1 MSLKYSFLSAAL
13 AVALTSSASAALI
26 AYEGFD
32 YTEANDTALTGLS
45 GGIGWTEAY
54 PSVTSS
60 GGTQII
66 ADGLSFTG
74 IPSSGKSAQRTAS
87 ATLTGNGRNWAAT
100 LTAGTY
106 WYSFLM
112 KPTSTAAANGRGTFG
127 LLQNGSGSDN
137 QNGYGIRFDRSGT
150 AGPTATLTFQSQS
163 PSQAGGSSISFATGW
178 NSTYLVVGK
187 LVVTVTTTTTVAN
200 SVWIYKE
207 GTAVPADEAALG
219 TAMTT
224 VSNSVTAT
232 PLPAMYG
239 RSFGDSAPTF
249 FDEVRVGTAYID
261 VITAV
266 ASGVAPSIVTQPASV
281 SFFTGQNASMSIGV
295 TGTPPF
301 TYSWRKLAGA
311 TPDVTDE
318 VLSTNSTLSF
328 SPAATTNSGTYY
340 VIVSNATE
348 PSVTS
353 STAILTV
360 VDPVAA
366 SITTQPTAATVNA
379 GATAT
384 LSVVAAGSP
393 APTYQWQKLTA
404 QDTFS
409 NVVGATSATL
419 NITNTDFL
427 AEGDYRCVVSYSVP
441 GVAGSSTTTNS
452 DTVTVTALIDPS
464 EGDTDNDGM
473 ADSLEKYLR
482 NLGFAVGVSNTAKV
496 QSLINSGYPVSFTGT
511 PPASEVNELALTATT
526 VTRLSDGRLELSFGL
541 KEAASPSSTF
551 TTKALTTDDVSVTNG
566 KIILSVGD
574 GFGGETDFYRLSTE
588 TK

>member
-60 GGTQII
+60 GGTYSI

-87 ATLTGNGRNWAAT
+87 ATLTGNGRNWAT
-100 LTAGTY
+100 SLTAGTY

-112 KPTSTAAANGRGTFG
+112 KPTATDTTVGRGTFG

-137 QNGYGIRFDRSGT
+137 QNGYGIRIDNSGT
-150 AGPTATLTFQSQS
+150 GLTATLTIQSQS
-163 PSQAGGSSISFATGW
+163 PSQAGGGSISFPNGY
-178 NSTYLVVGK
+178 NSTYLIIGK
-187 LVVTVTTTTTVAN
+187 LVVTTPTNVAN
-200 SVWIYKE
+200 SVWVYKE
-207 GTAVPADEAALG
+207 GTAVPADETALG
-219 TAMTT
+219 AAMTT
-224 VSNSVTAT
+224 VSNTVTVA
-232 PLPAMYG
+232 PNPALYG
-239 RSFGDSAPTF
+239 RAFGGTAPTF

-266 ASGVAPSIVTQPASV
+266 ASGIAPSIVAQPTSV
-281 SFFTGQNASMSIGV
+281 SFFTGQNASLSVGV

-301 TYSWRKLAGA
+301 TYEWRKLAGA
-311 TPDVTDE
+311 VPAGTDE
-318 VLSTNSTLSF
+318 IVGTSSSLSF
-328 SPAATTNSGTYY
+328 NPASPANTANYY
-340 VIVSNATE
+340 VIVSNGTE
-348 PSVTS
+348 PAVTS
-353 STAILTV
+353 ASATLTV
-360 VDPVAA
+360 IDPTPA
-366 SITTQPTAATVNA
+366 SITTQPSSATVNA
-379 GATAT
+379 GATASLT
-384 LSVVAAGSP
+384 VVAAGNP
-393 APTYQWQKLTA
+393 APTYQWRKITGLDPAVNFTA
-404 QDTFS
+404 
-409 NVVGATSATL
+409 VGTGATL
-419 NITNTDFL
+419 NIADTDFL
-427 AEGDYRCVVSYSVP
+427 AEGDYYCVVSYSVP
-441 GVAGSSTTTNS
+441 GVSGTSTTTPTN
-452 DTVTVTALIDPS
+452 TVTVTALIDPS

-496 QSLINSGYPVSFTGT
+496 QSLINSGYTVSFTGT
-511 PPASEVNELALTATT
+511 PTVSEVNELALTPTT
-526 VTRLSDGRLELSFGL
+526 VTRLSSGEIELSFGL
-541 KEAASPSSTF
+541 KEAATPTSTF
-551 TTKALTTDDVSVTNG
+551 TTKALTTGDVSVSDG

-574 GFGGETDFYRLSTE
+574 GLGDTDFYRLSTE